1 MRFIKNTLAAVLFTS
16 LMSALLV
23 ACGGGSSTPTFL
35 EAYQRIEG
43 GMTIVQVKAI
53 VNSEPN
59 AVAGPYF
66 DGTSSMQWLGPG
78 PSILDVTYSPTGTVI
93 QKIYEGIE
101 APARLT
107 QKY

>member
-1 MRFIKNTLAAVLFTS
+1 MRFIKNILAVVFITS
-16 LMSALLV
+16 LASMFV

-35 EAYQRIEG
+35 QAYQSIEG
-43 GMTIVQVKAI
+43 GMTAAQVKAI
-53 VNSEPN
+53 VGSEPN

-66 DGTSSMQWLGPG
+66 DGTSSMQWLTQG
-78 PSILDVTYSPTGTVI
+78 PSILDVTYSPQGGVI
-93 QKIYEGIE
+93 QKIYEGVE